1 MEPKG
6 DLQHL
11 EFDIPSRGLIGLRN
25 NMLTATS
32 GQAIMTH
39 RFREFMPF
47 KGRLLPNKGALIS
60 MEQGPATGLRLIGCK
75 IEVVSLLLQLM

>member
-47 KGRLLPNKGALIS
+47 KGEITSKIKGAL
-60 MEQGPATGLRLIGCK
+60 T
-75 IEVVSLLLQLM
+75 VSYTHLTLPTSDLV